1 MDQVKHAP
9 SWIAAVATT
18 LLCAAAFGQADSKSI
33 LVLHP
38 AGPSFDDAKKGI
50 QETLGA
56 GYALEGLVVTKET
69 TVDEVQKAWKGAA
82 PKVVVAMDNRG
93 VALFKEAR
101 AKMSD
106 SVTPGVALMGVRI
119 DATIRDVSNVVGINY
134 EIPAVTT
141 IVNLRSLLS
150 NPIRKI
156 GVVHRASMDDM
167 IQRNAEFCKQENVE
181 IVGIRVPD
189 DADAKTALD
198 DALKTLTKRADIDVL
213 LVINDNFFLN
223 AKLVKEVWLPR
234 LSGWKHPVVVGVES
248 LVKPELKFGTFAVLP
263 DNYALGAQAAGLVQE
278 IEDAGWKVEEPKV
291 DQPLSVIKTLNLR
304 GMKSCCGVQQEK
316 LGEVDKVLE

>member
-1 MDQVKHAP
+1 MDQVKLAP
-9 SWIAAVATT
+9 SWMGV
-18 LLCAAAFGQADSKSI
+18 LLTAMLAGAAFSQADKTI

-38 AGPSFDDAKKGI
+38 TGPSFDDAKKGI
-50 QETLGA
+50 VETLGA
-56 GYALEGLVVTKET
+56 GYSFQDFVVAKET
-69 TVDEVQKAWKGAA
+69 SADELAKAWKDAA
-82 PKVVVAMDNRG
+82 PKVVVAMDNRA
-93 VALFKEAR
+93 VSLFREVRTALH
-101 AKMSD
+101 D
-106 SVTPGVALMGVRI
+106 STTPGVALMGVRI
-119 DATIRDVSNVVGINY
+119 DATIRGVPNVMGINY

-156 GVVHRASMDDM
+156 GVVHRASMEDM
-167 IQRNAEFCKQENVE
+167 IQKNAEFCKQENVE
-181 IVGIRVPD
+181 IVSVKVPD
-189 DADAKTALD
+189 DADPKSSLQAG
-198 DALKTLTKRADIDVL
+198 LKQLTSRSDIDVL

-223 AKLVKEVWLPR
+223 AKLIKEVWLPS

-263 DNYALGAQAAGLVQE
+263 DNYALGAQAAGIVQE
-278 IEDAGWKVEEPKV
+278 IEDAGWKVDEPRA